1 MTLKGW
7 VEQMSETKLCAAS
20 DELWCPHW
28 DVVMKTRF
36 VWGFF
41 ALEQY
46 HIPWPYIVKD
56 WKYYKKR

>member
-1 MTLKGW
+1 
-7 VEQMSETKLCAAS
+7 MSETKLCAAS